1 MYMRSKASKKK
12 YSLFNYNL
20 SQNSIFSLLGPSMY
34 NPQNEMFA
42 ERKTK

>member
-1 MYMRSKASKKK
+1 MEQNINNLIDNINDSLAWIKK
-12 YSLFNYNL
+12 YK
-20 SQNSIFSLLGPSMY
+20 PSDYY

>member
-1 MYMRSKASKKK
+1 MNIISALGAYCFFDNKPKA
-12 YSLFNYNL
+12 L
-20 SQNSIFSLLGPSMY
+20 SGYY

>member
-1 MYMRSKASKKK
+1 MESKEYYISLIASHTKE
-12 YSLFNYNL
+12 
-20 SQNSIFSLLGPSMY
+20 Y

>member
-1 MYMRSKASKKK
+1 MKK
-12 YSLFNYNL
+12 
-20 SQNSIFSLLGPSMY
+20 LLLTLAIALCYIGVAAAQY

>member
-1 MYMRSKASKKK
+1 MSSNNVNDMTVGSPMRA
-12 YSLFNYNL
+12 
-20 SQNSIFSLLGPSMY
+20 IFRFAVPLIY